1 MTIKLSKALAEFKID
16 NEKEFDLGSFKVTMR
31 CFTMTDPKVRAAVER
46 VQKRQ
51 RRSGGKN
58 KLDLEYDVKMFCS
71 ISLVSWTLKDDA
83 GKAVPIDKAPDVF
96 LGTGQTDPEIINA
109 GNELY
114 FTLIEM
120 ARDKELFDVD
130 DEATDEEEAKN

>member
-1 MTIKLSKALAEFKID
+1 MAEVDAIASNVSRLTIREDGASTWLTVKPKSFAEFGAEV
-16 NEKEFDLGSFKVTMR
+16 EKEENHVIEPGRNREKEV
-31 CFTMTDPKVRAAVER
+31 AV
-46 VQKRQ
+46 
-51 RRSGGKN
+51 
-58 KLDLEYDVKMFCS
+58 DLEYDVKMFCG

-96 LGTGQTDPEIINA
+96 LGTGQKDPEIIKA

-120 ARDKELFDVD
+120 ARDKELFDID
-130 DEATDEEEAKN
+130 DAATDEEEAKN